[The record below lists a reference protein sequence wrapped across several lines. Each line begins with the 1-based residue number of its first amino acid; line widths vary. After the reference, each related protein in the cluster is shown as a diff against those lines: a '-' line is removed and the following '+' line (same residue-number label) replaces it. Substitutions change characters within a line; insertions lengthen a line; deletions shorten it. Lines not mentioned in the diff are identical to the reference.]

1 MKKNAFSSA
10 SKFTKTVIIIEF
22 FLVSYML
29 YALTSSI
36 YKNYQIDQHIKN
48 LEAENERYQQE
59 NEQKRPD
66 FEYYASEFYIKKI
79 AKQDLGLVEP
89 GEEVIVLPPLEEN
102 SLVLSEKEEFI
113 REKNNYSNP
122 ERWWYFFFDRKKLG

>member
-36 YKNYQIDQHIKN
+36 YKNYQIDEHIKK
-48 LEAENERYQQE
+48 LEAENQEYQQE

-89 GEEVIVLPPLEEN
+89 GEEVIVLPPVEEN
-102 SLVLSEKEEFI
+102 SLVMSDKEI
-113 REKNNYSNP
+113 KQREQNNYSNP
-122 ERWWYFFFDRKKLG
+122 QRWWYFFFNRDKLS